1 MGEIKKNIYYYQD
14 KVYELKA
21 MAFKYV
27 VHEEH

>member
-1 MGEIKKNIYYYQD
+1 MDKIQNKYYYQD

-21 MAFKYV
+21 MAFEYV